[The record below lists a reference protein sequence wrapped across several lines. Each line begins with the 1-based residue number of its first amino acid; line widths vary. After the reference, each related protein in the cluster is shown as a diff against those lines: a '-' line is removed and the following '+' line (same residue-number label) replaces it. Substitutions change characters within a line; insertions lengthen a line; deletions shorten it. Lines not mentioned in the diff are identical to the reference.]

1 MIGDH
6 SGPPPPIDLSGVSF
20 SIGEKRLLSEV
31 SAAVPPARFTGLIGP
46 NGSGKTTLLSTI
58 ARWTRP
64 ESGRILLGGTPVGDY
79 SRRDFAREVA
89 TVEQHSATETELTV
103 EQIVDLGTIPRAGG
117 RFRRTDTRELVD
129 QAIGLL
135 GLEPLRGR
143 TWQSLSGGERQK
155 TQIARALAQQPTA
168 LLLDEPTNHLDVSAS
183 LDVLQLLRTL
193 GITTVAALHDLQ
205 LAAMYCDHL
214 IVLDGGRMVAQGPAA
229 DVLTPHLLAEVYGLD
244 AEVVPH
250 PRTGAPMVVLCGTI
264 APAGTDEEVRR

>member
-1 MIGDH
+1 MIGDLPE
-6 SGPPPPIDLSGVSF
+6 SPPSIDLEGVSF
-20 SIGEKRLLSEV
+20 SVGEKRLLSEV
-31 SAAVPPARFTGLIGP
+31 SAAVPAGLFTGLIGP

-64 ESGRILLGGTPVGDY
+64 DSGRVLLDGKPVGDY
-79 SRRDFAREVA
+79 PRRDFARVVA

-117 RFRRTDTRELVD
+117 RLRRTDTRELVN

-135 GLEPLRGR
+135 GLEPLRRR

-155 TQIARALAQQPTA
+155 TQIARALAQQPA
-168 LLLDEPTNHLDVSAS
+168 VLLLDEPTNHLDVSAS
-183 LDVLQLLRTL
+183 LEVLQLLRALRVTA
-193 GITTVAALHDLQ
+193 VAALHDLQ

-214 IVLDGGRMVAQGPAA
+214 IVLDGGRVVAHGPVAE
-229 DVLTPHLLAEVYGLD
+229 VLTPELLAEVYGLD

-250 PRTGAPMVVLCGTI
+250 PRTGAPMVVLCGTTV
-264 APAGTDEEVRR
+264 PTVPVDGAGR